1 MTIGFEQTSYIV
13 NEEDGAVMVV
23 VLLFSGMLDQD
34 IDIDVRLFTT
44 DDSAL
49 GKSTHP

>member
-13 NEEDGAVMVV
+13 NEGDGVVTVV
-23 VLLFSGMLDQD
+23 VVIFSSMLD

>member
-13 NEEDGAVMVV
+13 NEGDGVVTVV
-23 VLLFSGMLDQD
+23 VVIFSGMLDQD

-49 GKSTHP
+49 GKSADP

>member
-13 NEEDGAVMVV
+13 SEGDGAVTVMVV
-23 VLLFSGMLDQD
+23 IFSGMLDQD

-49 GKSTHP
+49 GKSTHA